1 MLKKAYSNNI
11 FEYKLIE
18 NDKALHRLLTQI
30 NTSTSQAIKKALTC
44 KLSMGCSFDNPLSH

>member
-1 MLKKAYSNNI
+1 MLKKAYSINI

-30 NTSTSQAIKKALTC
+30 NTSTSQAIKKSINLQIIDG
-44 KLSMGCSFDNPLSH
+44 L